1 MAFTAADLANIES
14 AMVDLATGARV
25 VEVEIAGKTIRYQPT
40 QLQQLQKLRNM
51 IQADVNNSSDS
62 SGFLQSVSFK
72 DPT

>member
-1 MAFTAADLANIES
+1 MAFTATDLANVEA
-14 AMVDLATGARV
+14 AMVELATGSRV
-25 VEVEIAGKTIRYQPT
+25 VEVEIAGKTIRYQPA
-40 QLQQLQKLRNM
+40 QLQQIQRLRDL